1 MGKNLKLNSG
11 TSWEDSVGYSRAVR
25 VGNQIFISGT
35 TAVDELGK
43 ILAPGNPYLQTRYI
57 LKKIANALEKVGASI
72 KHVCRTRI
80 YVVEISMW
88 EDVGRAHGE
97 FFKEIKPA
105 CTLVEVSQLIEPDL
119 LVEIEVDAV
128 IPIEIN

>member
-1 MGKNLKLNSG
+1 MGKNIKVKSG
-11 TSWEDSVGYSRAVR
+11 TTWEDLVGYSRAVR

-35 TAVDELGK
+35 TAVDESNK
-43 ILAPGNPYLQTRYI
+43 IVAPGNPYLQSRFI
-57 LKKIANALEKVGASI
+57 LKKIANTLEKTGASI

-80 YVVEISMW
+80 FVVDISMW

-97 FFKEIKPA
+97 FFKEIRPA
-105 CTLVEVSQLIEPDL
+105 STLVQVSSLIEPDL

-128 IPIEIN
+128 IPNES